1 MKVEKKSKNAEKKEP
16 EKEKK
21 VKKPKLGILISC
33 TCVECGRRR
42 LIKGK
47 LCGNCRDKARKGGF
61 KYETNRI

>member
-1 MKVEKKSKNAEKKEP
+1 MKVEKKEP
-16 EKEKK
+16 EKKK
-21 VKKPKLGILISC
+21 VKKSKLGILIRC

-47 LCGNCRDKARKGGF
+47 LCGDCRAKARKGEF